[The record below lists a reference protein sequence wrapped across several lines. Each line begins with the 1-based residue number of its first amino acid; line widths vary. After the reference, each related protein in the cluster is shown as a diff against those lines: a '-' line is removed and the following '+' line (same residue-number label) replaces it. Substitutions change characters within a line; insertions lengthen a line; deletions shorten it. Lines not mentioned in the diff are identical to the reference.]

1 MYLTVQETFAN
12 LFDDHTF
19 EQLTLVGE
27 TLEKSGVNTVKYEIT
42 NIIQQDY
49 TPDSMRADI
58 VFCFNDALRSVL
70 LQYGIKIN
78 DELADSTFKLHQVLL
93 LVLAIEENE
102 NHEDLLA
109 ITESANDPI
118 DILIE
123 LNEYLKITEFPLV
136 MEVVDRIHPIFITRI
151 TDYFNSKIH
160 EADGDDGSAENDRVK
175 RFFTT
180 DLGKALGDNPVICV
194 SEMQYGVDFDSLMG
208 LVEEVLLRLPPRKL
222 AANAVLCGLISDLP
236 SEKKVNETLRVWL
249 ERRLDDPRKLIE
261 VLGFIQN
268 GNVGYV

>member
-49 TPDSMRADI
+49 SPDSMRVDI

-93 LVLAIEENE
+93 LILAIEENE

-109 ITESANDPI
+109 ITESASDPI
-118 DILIE
+118 DALIE

-136 MEVVDRIHPIFITRI
+136 MEVVDRIHPIFITRLV
-151 TDYFNSKIH
+151 DYFNNKIH
-160 EADGDDGSAENDRVK
+160 EADAEDNDAEDNRVK
-175 RFFTT
+175 HFFTT
-180 DLGKALGDNPVICV
+180 DLGKALGDNPVINV
-194 SEMQYGVDFDSLMG
+194 TELQYGVEFDSLMG
-208 LVEEVLLRLPPRKL
+208 LVGELLLTLPSKKL

-236 SEKKVNETLRVWL
+236 SEKINETLRVWL
-249 ERRLDDPRKLIE
+249 ERRLDDPRKLLE
-261 VLGFIQN
+261 VLGLIQN
-268 GNVGYV
+268 GNIGYV